1 MKIEGRKEE
10 RDGELMEDACEG
22 DEAGDENEEVS

>member
-22 DEAGDENEEVS
+22 DEADENEEVS